1 VAPPAG
7 SLDQSERHQDVKLR
21 IKLVLGEPT
30 SSAQMSQESIA
41 ESHLLDVL
49 YERRHGAVAI
59 EEDRQAIGVV
69 KAEYHEILGGIAQAS
84 IAEIKKNRP
93 PTPRIT
99 EEHVIGLQVAVDER
113 LAGLFVKIERRK
125 TRLQQRLGRPVGQ
138 EAGAVSPSDLGHQPL
153 SAGLEPGASAPVK
166 PR

>member
-1 VAPPAG
+1 MSPRSPRLVVAPPAG

-30 SSAQMSQESIA
+30 SSAQMSQESIV

-69 KAEYHEILGGIAQAS
+69 KTEHHEIPGGIAQAG
-84 IAEIKKNRP
+84 IAEVEEYRP
-93 PTPRIT
+93 PAFRTT
-99 EEHVIGLQVAVDER
+99 QEHVIGLQVAVDE
-113 LAGLFVKIERRK
+113 GLTGLLIKIERAE
-125 TRLQQRLGRPVGQ
+125 T
-138 EAGAVSPSDLGHQPL
+138 
-153 SAGLEPGASAPVK
+153 
-166 PR
+166 